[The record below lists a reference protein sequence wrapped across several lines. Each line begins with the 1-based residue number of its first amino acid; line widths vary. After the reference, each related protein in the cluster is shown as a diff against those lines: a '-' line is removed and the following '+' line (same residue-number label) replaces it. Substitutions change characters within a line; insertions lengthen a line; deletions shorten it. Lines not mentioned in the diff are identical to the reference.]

1 MRNAQ
6 FLSLTFLFFSLFFL
20 TYASAEEEWTIKKLD
35 NLVFANVSG
44 EITHGDQLGFFIRP
58 ESNCEKVWN
67 IFTVYTYEKPKD
79 INDLQLR
86 DLPIKINGK
95 ELTASVQNISPFLM
109 GHRFIFS
116 LGQFEI
122 EDYVKFLNEFY
133 KEFNKFE
140 IEIIDGDAFK
150 AAKYFDIRHNHWK
163 LDQLVPSVLEA
174 QELCQQ
180 IINKQL

>member
-1 MRNAQ
+1 MFNIKFILLI
-6 FLSLTFLFFSLFFL
+6 FLLLFP
-20 TYASAEEEWTIKKLD
+20 TYASAEEEWTIKKVD

-79 INDLQLR
+79 INDLKLK

-109 GHRFIFS
+109 GYRFIFS
-116 LGQFEI
+116 LGKFDI
-122 EDYVKFLNEFY
+122 DDYVKFLNEFY

-140 IEIIDGDAFK
+140 IEIIDGDGFK
-150 AAKYFDIRHNHWK
+150 AAKYFDIKHNHWK
-163 LDQLVPSVLEA
+163 LDQLDAS
-174 QELCQQ
+174 
-180 IINKQL
+180 INKATALCKELL